1 MGAALVPLM
10 LLMPFTLMAQ
20 KRTLYEFKKN
30 MPVYCDSLI
39 ADMTY
44 PLAWGQSEEKDFDA
58 WRKGLDT
65 VAKDLAKNRAERTLR
80 LTFNEEI
87 WEQLYDFKSE
97 PIPYEKGK
105 KIAVRVVSQF
115 GEESTKVL
123 EM

>member
-1 MGAALVPLM
+1 M

-58 WRKGLDT
+58 WKRM
-65 VAKDLAKNRAERTLR
+65 ARA
-80 LTFNEEI
+80 
-87 WEQLYDFKSE
+87 
-97 PIPYEKGK
+97 
-105 KIAVRVVSQF
+105 
-115 GEESTKVL
+115 KVL
-123 EM
+123 ECMMTPPPAPKS

>member
-1 MGAALVPLM
+1 VEINGMDMYDPIQDEVKARNVNDIAYWEMDDNYSGGL
-10 LLMPFTLMAQ
+10 
-20 KRTLYEFKKN
+20 FKVRSIHFCGGDK
-30 MPVYCDSLI
+30 
-39 ADMTY
+39 
-44 PLAWGQSEEKDFDA
+44 KDFDA

>member
-1 MGAALVPLM
+1 MKIHFCGGD
-10 LLMPFTLMAQ
+10 
-20 KRTLYEFKKN
+20 K
-30 MPVYCDSLI
+30 
-39 ADMTY
+39 
-44 PLAWGQSEEKDFDA
+44 KDFDA

-80 LTFNEEI
+80 LTFNEEV